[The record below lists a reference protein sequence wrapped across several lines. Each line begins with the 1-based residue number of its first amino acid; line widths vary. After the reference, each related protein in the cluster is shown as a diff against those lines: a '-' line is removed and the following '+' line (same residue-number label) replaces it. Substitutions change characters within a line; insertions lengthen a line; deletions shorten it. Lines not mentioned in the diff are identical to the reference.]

1 MLSRLSLFAKY
12 SQSPLPSTPSSNRP
26 SSPLEVSELLQHIF
40 SFLSQ
45 RSLRTAIL
53 VCRQWFHLNHHC
65 LNREGI
71 WDVRWER
78 SLPFKTLSRLVSAER
93 LVLKNNQTEIS
104 WNSPDLRRLLQ
115 CIQAAKGYDLCTLL
129 GIDIG
134 ALIKTVS
141 RSYPI
146 KGFTHPPRELVFS
159 SYDFKEEWVNSLP
172 LPGTLTNLKMDK
184 YREFHV
190 DIARILVVCPFLESL
205 ELCSYYYNVTV
216 RGPYTDQG
224 KDALPARLPLRS
236 LVLINLRAPQPPQP
250 WVNFYAR
257 HHSQIRT
264 TIQPIGMNN
273 SIQS

>member
-159 SYDFKEEWVNSLP
+159 SYDFKEEWVHTP
-172 LPGTLTNLKMDK
+172 TKAKMLFRLV
-184 YREFHV
+184 YR
-190 DIARILVVCPFLESL
+190 S
-205 ELCSYYYNVTV
+205 
-216 RGPYTDQG
+216 GP
-224 KDALPARLPLRS
+224 
-236 LVLINLRAPQPPQP
+236 
-250 WVNFYAR
+250 
-257 HHSQIRT
+257 
-264 TIQPIGMNN
+264 
-273 SIQS
+273 